1 MTLKALIEARNEKVS
16 KMENLVAAAKAENRL
31 VSDEEKK
38 EFNSLKK
45 EVADLDENIEIQKE
59 VENFGL
65 VKAPETEPTKEG
77 SVEDKQR
84 KQFANILRGIRNEDT
99 PTSVEDG
106 KVMIPTTIWD
116 RIISKVTDICPI
128 YEWSD
133 KFNIKGN
140 FVIPKDDDEGSLAV
154 DYAEDFSEL
163 ESGNVKLASIQLK
176 GYLAGC
182 LAKISKTLINNTNF
196 DIVGYVEN
204 KIALKFAK
212 WIEKELLNGTSGKI
226 EGLSTISGDQLI
238 TSATA
243 GEISGDDLIDLQ
255 EAVPDQYQGECRF
268 IMNKADRKKIRKIK
282 DKEGD
287 YMLNR
292 DLSAKWGYVLLGKEV
307 YTSDNCPEGV
317 IFYGDFSGLATK
329 ISEEANIE
337 VLREKYATQ
346 HAIGLVAYAEID
358 ARIADTQKI
367 AKLVVSDDSE

>member
-1 MTLKALIEARNEKVS
+1 MNLKALIEARNAKVL

-31 VSDEEKK
+31 VSDEEKQ
-38 EFNSLKK
+38 EFNALKK
-45 EVADLDENIEIQKE
+45 EIVDIDENITMQKE

-65 VKAPETEPTKEG
+65 VKEPEAEPAKEG
-77 SVEDKQR
+77 SVEDKER
-84 KQFANILRGIRNEDT
+84 KQFANVLRNVRNEDT
-99 PTSVEDG
+99 PTTVDDG

-128 YEWSD
+128 YDWAD

-182 LAKISKTLINNTNF
+182 LAKVSKTLVNNTNF

-212 WIEKELLNGTSGKI
+212 WIEKELLNGTKNKI

-238 TSATA
+238 VSAKA
-243 GEISGDDLIDLQ
+243 DEISGDDLIDLQ
-255 EAVPDQYQGECRF
+255 DAVPDQYQGGCRF
-268 IMNKADRKKIRKIK
+268 IMSRKTRNKIRKIK
-282 DKEGD
+282 DHDGD

-292 DLSAKWGYVLLGKEV
+292 DLTAKWGYQLLGKDV
-307 YTSDNCPEGV
+307 YTSDNCADDV
-317 IFYGDFSGLATK
+317 IFYGDFSGLAVK

-337 VLREKYATQ
+337 ILREKYATQ
-346 HAIGLVAYAEID
+346 HALGLVAYAEID

>member
-1 MTLKALIEARNEKVS
+1 MNLKALIEARNAKFS

-31 VSDEEKK
+31 VSDEEKQ
-38 EFNSLKK
+38 EFNALKK
-45 EVADLDENIEIQKE
+45 EIVDIDENIAMQKE

-65 VKAPETEPTKEG
+65 VKEPEAEPAKEG
-77 SVEDKQR
+77 SVEDKER
-84 KQFANILRGIRNEDT
+84 KQFANVLRNVRNEDT
-99 PTSVEDG
+99 PTTVDDG

-128 YEWSD
+128 YDWAD

-154 DYAEDFSEL
+154 NYAEDFSEL

-182 LAKISKTLINNTNF
+182 LAKVSKTLINNTNF

-226 EGLSTISGDQLI
+226 EGLSTISGNQLV
-238 TSATA
+238 TTATA
-243 GEISGDDLIDLQ
+243 GVISGDDLMDVQ
-255 EAVPDQYQGECRF
+255 DAVPDQYQAGARW
-268 IMNKADRKKIRKIK
+268 IMNRKDRNKIRKIK
-282 DKEGD
+282 DREGD

-292 DLSAKWGYVLLGKEV
+292 DLSAKWGYSLLGKDV
-307 YTSDNCPEGV
+307 YTSDNCPEGT
-317 IFYGDFSGLATK
+317 IFYGDFSGLAVK
-329 ISEEANIE
+329 ISEEASIE

-346 HAIGLVAYAEID
+346 HALGLVAYAEID

-367 AKLVVSDDSE
+367 AKLVDSDDSE